1 MLRYARQSR
10 QEYKVTDDM
19 RRTKE
24 ESLNTR
30 EALLDAAEAL
40 FAEQGVS
47 RTSLQ
52 QIAERA
58 GLTRGAVYWHFADKA
73 ALFNAMMERT
83 TLPLEEAVR
92 AMDNAPEPPLEVLRR
107 MAHHALERIAHDPR
121 TRRVFDIAT
130 HKVEYVDELSAVRD
144 RQLRIH
150 GLCQG
155 HIHGCFARAQA
166 LGHIR
171 PDIDCEVAA
180 MTHHA
185 QIDGLI
191 QVWMLAPERFD
202 LVQMGLRSVDLFFDG
217 LRVR

>member
-1 MLRYARQSR
+1 
-10 QEYKVTDDM
+10 M

-92 AMDNAPEPPLEVLRR
+92 AMDNAPEPPLDVLRR
-107 MAHHALERIAHDPR
+107 MAHNALERIAHDPR

-130 HKVEYVDELSAVRD
+130 HKVEYVSELSAVRD
-144 RQLRIH
+144 RRLHVH
-150 GLCQG
+150 GVCQS
-155 HIHGCFARAQA
+155 HVHACFVRAQA

-171 PDIDCEVAA
+171 PDIDCALAA

>member
-1 MLRYARQSR
+1 
-10 QEYKVTDDM
+10 M

-73 ALFNAMMERT
+73 SLFNAMMERT

-107 MAHHALERIAHDPR
+107 MAHNALERIAHDPR

-144 RQLRIH
+144 RHLRIH

-155 HIHGCFARAQA
+155 HIHSCFERAQA